1 LDKSEEGTNGCQ
13 PGISR
18 ADTVGPLPFDVV
30 EERKNDRCIEIV
42 YGEDSRFDALG
53 VTNKS

>member
-1 LDKSEEGTNGCQ
+1 MAA
-13 PGISR
+13 SR
-18 ADTVGPLPFDVV
+18 AFRERILLARCRDMV